1 MRHVRLVSGTLLINS
16 RMSVPRMRRVAPFDP
31 TQAGG
36 CVLWLDGQDPAGT
49 GIAPANSATVST
61 WKDKSGSGNNATGG
75 SAATFTTS
83 AINGRAALSFNG
95 SSTYYDSQDLYSNR
109 SFSIFMVIRRQGS
122 IPGFTGL
129 LCGSSSSSNQNLTLA
144 FRNNNDIT
152 LGFYYNDLDYTSFP
166 DYTANISTEPA
177 YLVEGTYTPGSRVI
191 YLNGTQVASD
201 TNSTNLGSDPGAN
214 IGGNSGQ
221 RFNGFIGEL
230 IILNAIP
237 AASSR
242 IQIEGYLAQKWG
254 LKSSLPGGHPGIITT
269 IYPTPRT
276 LSMTPRQYPASYN
289 PTTVAGC
296 CLWLDGADSTSTS
309 AITSGTW
316 YDKSSFASNATA
328 YAGGSSFSMGS
339 INGLSAVTFSSAANA
354 FVANTTLSTS
364 GFSIFFVVRITSL
377 SGNGTRF
384 VMSGVGYG
392 LQIYALSASFP
403 FQLGTYVNNVF
414 PSNNTSI
421 SQNAIFIYSVTIG
434 PSLFYQWINGVAN
447 SSSGSGNLS
456 LSSIYIGNV
465 NGPTDS
471 TLAFVG
477 QMGEFLVY
485 NSSLTDPQRQTIEGY
500 LASKWGLQ
508 SSLPS
513 DHPYKSASPNITNPL
528 GISRQA
534 LPSALFPTPKTNT
547 GFAPNLSIPSYT
559 ITNGLVSFFLFN
571 NTIADFQNTITF
583 AQTGSISYVTGL
595 RNQALSLTNTSG
607 VTNYLTSTYSFPST
621 FTVSMWFQS
630 PSTSPNSMV
639 FCAANTIARVNG
651 SVTIYYEAGSL
662 YCAYSDVVNNGTGY
676 GISANTWY
684 HALLTYNS
692 GTTTLYVNGSQS
704 GSAISG
710 TNSKS
715 GFTLGGGADSGRSY
729 PFTGYIDDL
738 RIYSR
743 VLSGSEITAIYNGT
757 G

>member
-1 MRHVRLVSGTLLINS
+1 
-16 RMSVPRMRRVAPFDP
+16 MSVPRMRRVAPFDP
-31 TQAGG
+31 TQVAG
-36 CVLWLDGQDPAGT
+36 CALWLDANDASTVTGT
-49 GIAPANSATVST
+49 TNVTNVR
-61 WKDKSGSGNNATGG
+61 DKSTNAYNLVPGSGTTSYASNAITINSSYLYATG
-75 SAATFTTS
+75 AVDLTTFTFFIVAKNIGTS
-83 AINGRAALSFNG
+83 YNQPFFGALPNIAASTFDSTDGFGWYMDNGNSTRFFGRYINNTGQWITTSINTLNIGLYAVTGTSGGVYTQWNNGTLGNTVTSSSRTSTGRGFTVG
-95 SSTYYDSQDLYSNR
+95 GEWYGPGSTYYTYTNS
-109 SFSIFMVIRRQGS
+109 GS
-122 IPGFTGL
+122 I
-129 LCGSSSSSNQNLTLA
+129 
-144 FRNNNDIT
+144 
-152 LGFYYNDLDYTSFP
+152 YEVVVYNTVLS
-166 DYTANISTEPA
+166 TA
-177 YLVEGTYTPGSRVI
+177 
-191 YLNGTQVASD
+191 Q
-201 TNSTNLGSDPGAN
+201 
-214 IGGNSGQ
+214 Q
-221 RFNGFIGEL
+221 Q
-230 IILNAIP
+230 
-237 AASSR
+237 
-242 IQIEGYLAQKWG
+242 QIEGYLAQKWS
-254 LKSSLPGGHPGIITT
+254 LKNTLPGGHPGITTT

-384 VMSGVGYG
+384 VMSGEGYG

-403 FQLGTYVNNVF
+403 FQLGTYVYSFF

-434 PSLFYQWINGVAN
+434 PSLYYQWINGVAN

-500 LASKWGLQ
+500 LASKWSLQ
-508 SSLPS
+508 GSLPS
-513 DHPYKSASPNITNPL
+513 DHPYKSAAPTVGGNIFN
-528 GISRQA
+528 ISRQA

-547 GFAPNLSIPSYT
+547 GPIPLYPSYT
-559 ITNGLVSFFLFN
+559 NTNGLVSFFLFD
-571 NTIADFQNTITF
+571 NTIADVRNTITL
-583 AQTGSISYVTGL
+583 AQTGSISYVTG
-595 RNQALSLTNTSG
+595 RINQALSLTNTSG
-607 VTNYLTSTYSFPST
+607 VAPTNYLTSTYAFPST
-621 FTVSMWFQS
+621 FTISLWFQAPDVS
-630 PSTSPNSMV
+630 PAQAIVYTNSTPAFVLGS
-639 FCAANTIARVNG
+639 AA
-651 SVTIYYEAGSL
+651 IYFAGGNL
-662 YCAYSDVVNNGTGY
+662 YCAYGSVANNVTGY
-676 GISANTWY
+676 PISANTWY
-684 HALLTYNS
+684 NGIITYNN
-692 GTTTLYVNGSQS
+692 GTLALYANGTKS
-704 GSAISG
+704 GSDVTG
-710 TNSKS
+710 TNSKN
-715 GFTLGGGADSGRSY
+715 GFTLGASTDPGPTYY
-729 PFTGYIDDL
+729 PFTGYIDEV
-738 RIYSR
+738 RIYNR

>member
-1 MRHVRLVSGTLLINS
+1 
-16 RMSVPRMRRVAPFDP
+16 MRRVAPFDP
-31 TQAGG
+31 TQVSG
-36 CVLWLDGQDPAGT
+36 CSIWLDASDLTTITYSSGSN
-49 GIAPANSATVST
+49 ISS
-61 WKDKSGSGNNATGG
+61 WIDKSGNANHATQPTGSNQPTYG
-75 SAATFTTS
+75 SA
-83 AINGRAALSFNG
+83 NGQNYVFFNG
-95 SSTYYDSQDLYSNR
+95 GQALITPVTSQPTQETLFFVFKKTVADPTYVNTTIFGTTKSQGRDMFIWGDTTTPVTAIAYDAYENAL
-109 SFSIFMVIRRQGS
+109 GS
-122 IPGFTGL
+122 V
-129 LCGSSSSSNQNLTLA
+129 SANLTFGVTHVGA
-144 FRNNNDIT
+144 
-152 LGFYYNDLDYTSFP
+152 
-166 DYTANISTEPA
+166 
-177 YLVEGTYTPGSRVI
+177 GTYASGVTTIFADGTGYTPVSVAFSGGGTTMIGASYLHGTAPTLFAPLTGYVYEIVI
-191 YLNGTQVASD
+191 YNSSLSVA
-201 TNSTNLGSDPGAN
+201 
-214 IGGNSGQ
+214 Q
-221 RFNGFIGEL
+221 RQNV
-230 IILNAIP
+230 
-237 AASSR
+237 
-242 IQIEGYLAQKWG
+242 EGYLAQKWG
-254 LKSSLPGGHPGIITT
+254 LKDRLPGGHPGITTT

-384 VMSGVGYG
+384 VMSGEGYG

-403 FQLGTYVNNVF
+403 FQLGTYVYSFF
-414 PSNNTSI
+414 PSNNSSI

-434 PSLFYQWINGVAN
+434 PSLYYQWINGVAN

-500 LASKWGLQ
+500 LASKWSLQ
-508 SSLPS
+508 GSLPS
-513 DHPYKSASPNITNPL
+513 DHPYKSASPNITNPYNVT
-528 GISRQA
+528 RQA

-547 GFAPNLSIPSYT
+547 GPIPLYPSYT
-559 ITNGLVSFFLFN
+559 NTNGLVSFFLFD
-571 NTIADFQNTITF
+571 NTIADVRNTIIL
-583 AQTGSISYVTGL
+583 AQTGSISYVTGR

-607 VTNYLTSTYSFPST
+607 VAPTNYLTSTYSFPST

-630 PSTSPNSMV
+630 PNTSVATMV
-639 FCAANTIARVNG
+639 FCAANTISLVTG
-651 SVTIYYEAGSL
+651 SISIYYTGGNL
-662 YCAYSDVVNNGTGY
+662 YCAYSDIVNNATAY
-676 GISANTWY
+676 VISGNTWY
-684 HALLTYNS
+684 HVLLTYNS
-692 GTTTLYVNGSQS
+692 GSTTLYVNGSQS
-704 GSAISG
+704 GNTITG
-710 TNSKS
+710 TNSKN
-715 GFTLGGGADSGRSY
+715 GFTLGGGRDTLTQY
-729 PFTGYIDDL
+729 PFTGYIDDF
-738 RIYSR
+738 RIYNR